1 MANAATL
8 QQQMFDAVQGRDF
21 GKLRDLYHPDYSYE
35 SSDGDKGGIDAGVGV
50 AEMYT
55 AAFPD
60 LTFEVRH
67 QYSAGENGPAV
78 IELTAK
84 GTHTGPLGELPATG
98 KTVEV
103 LVCNIVESKDG
114 QIIREREYYDA
125 LSMMRQLGVAE

>member
-1 MANAATL
+1 
-8 QQQMFDAVQGRDF
+8 MFDAVQARDF
-21 GKLRDLYHPDYSYE
+21 GKLRDLYHRDYTYE
-35 SSDGDKGGIDAGVGV
+35 SSDGESGGINEGVAV

-78 IELTAK
+78 IEMTAR

-98 KTVEV
+98 KSVEV
-103 LVCNIVESKDG
+103 LVCNIVESRDG
-114 QIIREREYYDA
+114 QIITEREYYDA